1 MLFDLENDP
10 EELVDLGAKPTYA
23 NVRQRLTDAVFD
35 WALRERQR
43 VTITDAQV
51 ASHTDKATVDQGVLI
66 GFWDEEELRE
76 FQAKTQH

>member
-10 EELVDLGAKPTYA
+10 EELVDLGANPTYA

-43 VTITDAQV
+43 VTITYTQI
-51 ASHTDKATVDQGVLI
+51 ASRMDEATVDQGVLI
-66 GFWDEEELRE
+66 DFWDEQELRE
-76 FQAKTQH
+76 FQAKEQH